1 MATERTISLPFTV
14 DPYGAVGSTT
24 SQTKIWADRVRSVI
38 GTSLRERVMRPDFG
52 TVIPFAMFET
62 MDDAGTEIRAE
73 IDKAFNEQ
81 LPLLS
86 LEKVE
91 LSIDESSSTI
101 SATITYDLPNN
112 ETVSTTI
119 GLIGLKGNNPALEE
133 LL

>member
-1 MATERTISLPFTV
+1 MAKERTISLPFTI
-14 DPYGAVGSTT
+14 DAYGVVGST
-24 SQTKIWADRVRSVI
+24 SDQSKIWTDRVRSVI
-38 GTSLRERVMRPDFG
+38 GTSLRERVLRPEFG

-73 IDKAFNEQ
+73 ISKAFNEQ

-91 LSIDESSSTI
+91 LRIDESSSTI

>member
-1 MATERTISLPFTV
+1 MAKERTISLPFTV
-14 DPYGAVGSTT
+14 DAYGLVGST
-24 SQTKIWADRVRSVI
+24 SDQSKIWTDRVRSVI
-38 GTSLRERVMRPDFG
+38 GTSLRERVLRPEFG

-73 IDKAFNEQ
+73 IEKAFNGQ

-91 LSIDESSSTI
+91 LKIDESSSTI

>member
-1 MATERTISLPFTV
+1 
-14 DPYGAVGSTT
+14 
-24 SQTKIWADRVRSVI
+24 
-38 GTSLRERVMRPDFG
+38 
-52 TVIPFAMFET
+52 MFET

-73 IDKAFNEQ
+73 IEKAFNSQ

-91 LSIDESSSTI
+91 LKIDESSSTI

-119 GLIGLKGNNPALEE
+119 GLIGLKGNNPAIEE